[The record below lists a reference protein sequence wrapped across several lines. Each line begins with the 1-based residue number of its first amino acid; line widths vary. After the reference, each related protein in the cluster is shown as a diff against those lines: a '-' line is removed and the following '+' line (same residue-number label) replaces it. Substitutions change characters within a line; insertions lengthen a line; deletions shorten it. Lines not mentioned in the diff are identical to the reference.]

1 MIDILINMYNSLIK
15 ILVLALILIVIV
27 FIIFVII
34 FMYRIFTCSIKQ
46 YCI

>member
-1 MIDILINMYNSLIK
+1 MIDTLINMYNSLIK